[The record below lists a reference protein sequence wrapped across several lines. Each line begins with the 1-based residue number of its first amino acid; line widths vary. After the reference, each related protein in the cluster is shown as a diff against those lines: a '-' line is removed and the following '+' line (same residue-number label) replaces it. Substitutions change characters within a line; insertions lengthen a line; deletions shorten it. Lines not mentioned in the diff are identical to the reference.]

1 MRIKLGHPNTADV
14 LLEAGETFHF
24 SLHLLRSR
32 EFGLSF
38 IPPFPLGS
46 PIARILH
53 GCYWLG
59 RFQARTEAATIHLT
73 GVQMPGSFAILELA
87 ASERAFVNARAI
99 AGFALRPGGHIQT
112 MLGRIISPTMWLL
125 GHPLPSVFTGP
136 GQVLLYGQNLRWIDP
151 PNTPPDDGR
160 IAVEDLL
167 PRQVMAFP
175 VTARFSAVALRGDGG
190 LLSHLYN
197 VTTSQVRWSIE
208 HPTRI
213 LVEDVN
219 RPSWG
224 ASRLL
229 FHLLIHLTA
238 WALVWWMLR

>member
-1 MRIKLGHPNTADV
+1 MRIELDHPNTADV
-14 LLEAGETFHF
+14 RLEAGESFHF
-24 SLHLLRSR
+24 ALRLLRSR
-32 EFGLSF
+32 EFGLAA
-38 IPPFPLGS
+38 IPPYPFGS
-46 PIARILH
+46 PIARLVH

-59 RFQARTEAATIHLT
+59 RFSARGEAATIHLT
-73 GVQMPGSFAILELA
+73 GAQVPGSFAVLELA
-87 ASERAFVNARAI
+87 AGERAFVNASAI
-99 AGFALRPGGHIQT
+99 AGFALGQGGRIET
-112 MLGRIISPTMWLL
+112 MLGRLFSPTMWLL

-136 GQVLLYGQNLRWIDP
+136 GQVLLYGQNLRWIP
-151 PNTPPDDGR
+151 AAPAPAEGLV
-160 IAVEDLL
+160 AVEDLL

-175 VTARFSAVALRGDGG
+175 VGARFSAVALRGDGG
-190 LLSHLYN
+190 LFSHLYN

-229 FHLLIHLTA
+229 LHLLIHLTV